1 MHSTT
6 SLMSTRDRLG
16 AILRVTSGNFLEQFD
31 FFLFGFYATYIAHTF
46 FPASSEFA
54 SLMMTFAVFGA
65 GFLMRP
71 IGAIVLGAYI
81 DKVGRRKGLIVTLTI
96 MATGTFLIVLIPSYQ
111 TIGLWAP
118 LLVLIGRLL
127 QGFSAGAELGGV
139 SVYLAEIATPG
150 RKGFYTS
157 WQSGSQQ
164 VAIMVAAAM
173 GFALNA
179 VLEQSAISDW
189 GWRIPFLFGCLIVP
203 FIIVLRRKL
212 EETQEFTARRHHL
225 AMRQV
230 FATLLANWQVVIAG
244 MMMVAMTTTAFY
256 LITVYAP
263 TFGKKVLM
271 LSASDSLLV
280 TLLVAISNFFWLPVG
295 GALSDR
301 FGRRP
306 VLIAM
311 TLPDA
316 WLHAHAGW
324 LRPARQLAERL
335 FPDQV
340 AVSRLQTFTAYDR
353 LSTALTVAQV
363 YGVQRLCNHYAAR
376 LAPLPGPDS
385 SRESNRR
392 LAQITQYARQLA
404 GSPSVINALSRSQ
417 LDEVGLTSRDI
428 ILINQII
435 GFVGFQARAIAVL
448 QAAQGFPV
456 RWIPGMPQQEEAP
469 ADLFVNPP

>member
-6 SLMSTRDRLG
+6 SLMSTRDRIG
-16 AILRVTSGNFLEQFD
+16 AILSVTSGNFLEQFD

-81 DKVGRRKGLIVTLTI
+81 DKVGRRKGLIVTLSI

-189 GWRIPFLFGCLIVP
+189 GWRIPFVFGCLIVP
-203 FIIVLRRKL
+203 FIFILRRKL

-311 TLPDA
+311 TLLALATA
-316 WLHAHAGW
+316 WPALTLLANAPSFLMMLSVLLWLSFIYGMYNGAMIPALTEIMPAEVRVAGFS
-324 LRPARQLAERL
+324 LAYSL
-335 FPDQV
+335 AT
-340 AVSRLQTFTAYDR
+340 AVFGGFTPVI
-353 LSTALTVAQV
+353 STALIEYTGDKASPGYWMSFAAICGLLATCYLYRRSAVALQT
-363 YGVQRLCNHYAAR
+363 AR
-376 LAPLPGPDS
+376 
-385 SRESNRR
+385 
-392 LAQITQYARQLA
+392 
-404 GSPSVINALSRSQ
+404 
-417 LDEVGLTSRDI
+417 
-428 ILINQII
+428 
-435 GFVGFQARAIAVL
+435 
-448 QAAQGFPV
+448 
-456 RWIPGMPQQEEAP
+456 
-469 ADLFVNPP
+469 

>member
-203 FIIVLRRKL
+203 FIFVLRRKL

-280 TLLVAISNFFWLPVG
+280 TLLVAICNFFWLPVG

-311 TLPDA
+311 TLLALATA
-316 WLHAHAGW
+316 WPALTMLANAPSFLMMLSVLLWLSFIYGMYNGAMIPALTEIMPAEVRVAGFS
-324 LRPARQLAERL
+324 LAYSL
-335 FPDQV
+335 AT
-340 AVSRLQTFTAYDR
+340 AVFGGFTPVI
-353 LSTALTVAQV
+353 STALIEYTGDKASPGYWMSFAAVCGLLATCYLYRRSAVALQT
-363 YGVQRLCNHYAAR
+363 AR
-376 LAPLPGPDS
+376 
-385 SRESNRR
+385 
-392 LAQITQYARQLA
+392 
-404 GSPSVINALSRSQ
+404 
-417 LDEVGLTSRDI
+417 
-428 ILINQII
+428 
-435 GFVGFQARAIAVL
+435 
-448 QAAQGFPV
+448 
-456 RWIPGMPQQEEAP
+456 
-469 ADLFVNPP
+469 

>member
-6 SLMSTRDRLG
+6 SQMSTRDRIG

-81 DKVGRRKGLIVTLTI
+81 DKVGRRKGLIVTLSI

-173 GFALNA
+173 GFALNV
-179 VLEQSAISDW
+179 VLEPSAISDW

-203 FIIVLRRKL
+203 FIFILRRKL
-212 EETQEFTARRHHL
+212 EETQEFTARRHNL

-230 FATLLANWQVVIAG
+230 FATLLANWQVVISG

-256 LITVYAP
+256 LITVFAP
-263 TFGKKVLM
+263 TFGKMVLM

-301 FGRRP
+301 FGRRS

-311 TLPDA
+311 TLLALATA
-316 WLHAHAGW
+316 WPALTMLANAPSFLMMLSVLLWLSFIYGMYNGAMIPALTEIMPAEVRVAGFS
-324 LRPARQLAERL
+324 LAYSL
-335 FPDQV
+335 AT
-340 AVSRLQTFTAYDR
+340 AVFGGFTPVI
-353 LSTALTVAQV
+353 STALIEYTGDKASPGYWMSFAAICGLLATCYLYRRSAVALQT
-363 YGVQRLCNHYAAR
+363 AR
-376 LAPLPGPDS
+376 
-385 SRESNRR
+385 
-392 LAQITQYARQLA
+392 
-404 GSPSVINALSRSQ
+404 
-417 LDEVGLTSRDI
+417 
-428 ILINQII
+428 
-435 GFVGFQARAIAVL
+435 
-448 QAAQGFPV
+448 
-456 RWIPGMPQQEEAP
+456 
-469 ADLFVNPP
+469 

>member
-1 MHSTT
+1 MHSTI

-81 DKVGRRKGLIVTLTI
+81 DKVGRRKGLIVTLSI

-203 FIIVLRRKL
+203 FIFVLRRKL

-311 TLPDA
+311 TLLALATA
-316 WLHAHAGW
+316 WPALTMLANAPSFLMMLSVLLWLSFIYGMYNGAMIPALTEIMPAEVRVAGFS
-324 LRPARQLAERL
+324 LAYSL
-335 FPDQV
+335 AT
-340 AVSRLQTFTAYDR
+340 AVFGGFTPVI
-353 LSTALTVAQV
+353 STALIEYTGDKASPGYWMSFAAVCGLLATCYLYRRSAVALQT
-363 YGVQRLCNHYAAR
+363 AR
-376 LAPLPGPDS
+376 
-385 SRESNRR
+385 
-392 LAQITQYARQLA
+392 
-404 GSPSVINALSRSQ
+404 
-417 LDEVGLTSRDI
+417 
-428 ILINQII
+428 
-435 GFVGFQARAIAVL
+435 
-448 QAAQGFPV
+448 
-456 RWIPGMPQQEEAP
+456 
-469 ADLFVNPP
+469 

>member
-81 DKVGRRKGLIVTLTI
+81 DKVGRRKGLIVTLSI

-203 FIIVLRRKL
+203 FIFVLRRKL

-230 FATLLANWQVVIAG
+230 FATLQANWQVVIAG

-311 TLPDA
+311 TLLALATA
-316 WLHAHAGW
+316 WPALTMLANAPSFLMMLSVLLWLSFIYGMYNGAMIPALTEIMPAEVRVAGFS
-324 LRPARQLAERL
+324 LAYSL
-335 FPDQV
+335 AT
-340 AVSRLQTFTAYDR
+340 AVFGGFTPVI
-353 LSTALTVAQV
+353 STALIEYTGDKASPGYWMSFAAVCGLLATCYLYRRSAVALQT
-363 YGVQRLCNHYAAR
+363 AR
-376 LAPLPGPDS
+376 
-385 SRESNRR
+385 
-392 LAQITQYARQLA
+392 
-404 GSPSVINALSRSQ
+404 
-417 LDEVGLTSRDI
+417 
-428 ILINQII
+428 
-435 GFVGFQARAIAVL
+435 
-448 QAAQGFPV
+448 
-456 RWIPGMPQQEEAP
+456 
-469 ADLFVNPP
+469 